1 MNSYLNESFYFY
13 TIQPAY
19 DKTMNNQLERNEVAR
34 LWKLAFGD
42 GDDFIQRYLNIAE
55 RKHFLHSMQVDG
67 QLTSFLNLIPL
78 SCSIG
83 NITYQG
89 FYLFGVA
96 TDPQFRGLGYSRNLF
111 RDVLA
116 VSHADFIVTVPASQ
130 SLFDFYATQ
139 GFSAVVSRKW
149 ESLPELIF
157 SLDDLHFLPAS
168 SDRLLE
174 LYQSEKEDG
183 FRWSEDYLRFAL
195 DEYEWMLFQVDGT
208 EYYCIFQIDGARIL
222 IQNTSF
228 ELNRIAGVFRQ
239 KGYLDYEIEM
249 PVFGAS
255 DRENPFYALRFCND
269 EFRKSFTGNL
279 PLTLAMD
286 S

>member
-1 MNSYLNESFYFY
+1 
-13 TIQPAY
+13 
-19 DKTMNNQLERNEVAR
+19 MNNQLERNEIAQ

-42 GDDFIQRYLNIAE
+42 TDDFIQRYLDIAE

-83 NITYQG
+83 DINYQG

-96 TDPQFRGLGYSRNLF
+96 TDPQVRGLGYSRSLF

-174 LYQSEKEDG
+174 LYQSEKEDR
-183 FRWSEDYLRFAL
+183 FRWSEDYLRFVL
-195 DEYEWMLFQVDGT
+195 DEYEWMLFQVGGT
-208 EYYCIFQIDGARIL
+208 EYYCVFQIDGARIL
-222 IQNTSF
+222 IQTTNF

-269 EFRKSFTGNL
+269 EIQKSFIGNL
-279 PLTLAMD
+279 PFTLAMD